1 MSKIKPTIIFKLVI
15 ITLKKSEGMI
25 IQWWFW
31 NMLFLIQVY
40 TILKSN
46 IESHLLIIRESSDHL
61 AYKLELLK
69 KVISTYF
76 ILQLPKIISNINVM
90 TSLFTRMWMG
100 KTLKESNQKWEQ
112 FKNNRSLKW
121 TFVKVNAG
129 SNGNFALVKY

>member
-1 MSKIKPTIIFKLVI
+1 
-15 ITLKKSEGMI
+15 MI